1 MMEELQE
8 NSELKLFISYS
19 HADYS
24 EEWNPIKQF
33 KRHLA
38 PLKHNNLV
46 NEWYDRD
53 ILPGADYQSKIDNN
67 LEEAGLICLFISSNF
82 LDSENCME
90 EKRRALDLRSREG
103 VRVIPIILSPCG
115 WKDMEDISKL
125 EVLPEKG
132 TPVSD
137 FQDHDKAFTDV
148 YKGLKEVIK
157 EEVEIRRLKI
167 TENFERFLENT
178 NMLAKAHS
186 QKEKVCLGDIF
197 VYPELEEFDKL
208 RDPKGNKSSEKMV
221 KNILDYQKVA
231 IAGESQSGKTTLCK
245 KLFKELRKK
254 SFVPVYVTDGE
265 NKFRGKIKNKIHDSL
280 HRQYEEINVEKID
293 RKRIVPIVDDFHL
306 ADKKGKHIKDLSVY
320 PRSIVT
326 IDDVFGL
333 NIKDEHTIKSFVHF
347 EIKEFKPSLRNKLI
361 KKWVNLSG
369 KKDEINNY
377 ERNFVYKNVD
387 KTTELVNSTL
397 GKTIGRGIMPAYPFF
412 ILSTIV
418 THDTF
423 EVPLDEEITSQG
435 HCYQALIYFY
445 LKREDVDDIETYINF
460 LTEFAFYLFKEDK
473 NKLSTDEFNEFLTSY
488 LETYNLPVDENE
500 LLSKLSPIVSPGS
513 FNNYSFRY
521 RYLYYYFVAK
531 YLAENLE
538 DDGVFERVKNIIENL
553 HVNENAYITVFLA
566 HHSKSDKVL
575 QEVEFNALAL
585 FEDFEPATLTQSEVK
600 FFDDHS
606 EQIIQASLPSGT
618 NSPEKER
625 KNRLEAQDKIEE
637 ARNNSEHQPEQPKEE
652 MDGYDAL
659 GVELRRATKTVEV
672 IGRILKNRAGSLE
685 KTKLKDLFENAMN
698 NHLRV
703 LTSFFEII
711 KNPTEQEAI
720 TDFISERL
728 LEIIEE
734 KEVRPSEGE
743 LKELSRTIFWNLN
756 FFVVKGII
764 NKIVDSLG
772 SDRLTEIIEK
782 VCDEENS
789 PATFLVKHGVLM
801 WYNKN
806 LQIERLAERIEKSDF
821 SEIAKRTIKFMVVD
835 HNSMH
840 KINYKDKQRIE
851 DQLGISSKRL
861 LREDFKS

>member
-1 MMEELQE
+1 MKET
-8 NSELKLFISYS
+8 
-19 HADYS
+19 
-24 EEWNPIKQF
+24 
-33 KRHLA
+33 
-38 PLKHNNLV
+38 
-46 NEWYDRD
+46 
-53 ILPGADYQSKIDNN
+53 
-67 LEEAGLICLFISSNF
+67 
-82 LDSENCME
+82 
-90 EKRRALDLRSREG
+90 RRALELRTKEG
-103 VRVIPIILSPCG
+103 VKVIPIILSSCG
-115 WKDMEDISKL
+115 WKDMENISKL

-137 FQDHDKAFTDV
+137 FQDRDEAWMDV
-148 YKGLKEVIK
+148 YEGLKGVVK
-157 EEVEIRRLKI
+157 DEVEIRQLKV
-167 TENFERFLENT
+167 TENFESFLENT

-186 QKEKVCLGDIF
+186 QKERVCLEDIF

-208 RDPKGNKSSEKMV
+208 RDPKGKKSFEKLL
-221 KNILDYQKVA
+221 KNILDYKRVA

-254 SFVPVYVTDGE
+254 SFVPVYVSDEE
-265 NKFRGKIKNKIHDSL
+265 NEFRGKIKNKIHDSL
-280 HRQYEEINVEKID
+280 HRQYEDINLEKID
-293 RKRIVPIVDDFHL
+293 RKKIVPIVDDFHL
-306 ADKKGKHIKDLSVY
+306 ANKKGKHIKDLSVY

-333 NIKDEHTIKSFVHF
+333 NIKDEQTIKSFVHF
-347 EIKEFKPSLRNKLI
+347 QIKEFKPSLRNKLI
-361 KKWVNLSG
+361 KKWVSLSD

-377 ERNFVYKNVD
+377 GKNFVYKNID

-397 GKTIGRGIMPAYPFF
+397 GKTIGKGIMPAYPFF

-418 THDTF
+418 THETF

-445 LKREDVDDIETYINF
+445 LKREDVDDIETYTNF

-473 NKLSTDEFNEFLTSY
+473 NELSTDEFNEFLTSY
-488 LETYNLPVDENE
+488 LETYNLPVDEKV

-521 RYLYYYFVAK
+521 QYLYYYFVAK

-538 DDGVFERVKNIIENL
+538 DDRVFERVQNIIENL

-585 FEDFEPATLTQSEVK
+585 FEDFEPATLTQSEVE
-600 FFDDHS
+600 FFDEHI
-606 EQIIQASLPSGT
+606 EQIIKASLQRGT

-625 KNRLEAQDKIEE
+625 KHRLETQDKIEE
-637 ARNNSEHQPEQPKEE
+637 AQKDSEHPEQPEE
-652 MDGYDAL
+652 EIDEYDTL

-672 IGRILKNRAGSLE
+672 IGRILKNRAGSLK
-685 KTKLKDLFENAMN
+685 KTKLKDLFEGAMK
-698 NHLRV
+698 NHLRI

-711 KNPTEQEAI
+711 KSPAEQEAI

-728 LEIIEE
+728 IEIIEE
-734 KEVRPSEGE
+734 KENKPSEEE
-743 LKELSRTIFWNLN
+743 LKEISRTIFWNLN
-756 FFVVKGII
+756 FFVVKGIT

-782 VCDEENS
+782 VCDEENT
-789 PATFLVKHGVLM
+789 PATFLVEHGVLM

-806 LQIERLAERIEKSDF
+806 LQIERLAERIDKSDF
-821 SEIAKRTIKFMVVD
+821 SKIAKRTIKFMVVN
-835 HNSMH
+835 HSSMH
-840 KINYKDKQRIE
+840 KVNYKDKQRIE